1 VVDGEKPGVDSR
13 DEGKHT
19 GRNDL
24 LFADNMMW
32 MDELAG
38 VMGYIR
44 LYQGSILALMLPGRP
59 LCVGGVYGRSSPVS
73 LCSLLLVPWTRTST
87 GQRSFAGYGSRTWN
101 RLPTALRSPELSLG
115 SFKRQLK
122 THSSVP
128 ALDSAGC
135 SCECC
140 VPSSHRRC
148 CDCRLQRVRRRLQMS
163 RPDSTRPQQPI

>member
-32 MDELAG
+32 TDELAG

-59 LCVGGVYGRSSPVS
+59 LCAGGVYGRSSPVS
-73 LCSLLLVPWTRTST
+73 LCSLRGPP
-87 GQRSFAGYGSRTWN
+87 G
-101 RLPTALRSPELSLG
+101 
-115 SFKRQLK
+115 
-122 THSSVP
+122 
-128 ALDSAGC
+128 ALDSDVYWPAQLGC
-135 SCECC
+135 VWLQDLEPTTNG
-140 VPSSHRRC
+140 PSITRTVALFIQAPAQDPLVCS
-148 CDCRLQRVRRRLQMS
+148 
-163 RPDSTRPQQPI
+163 STRQCWLQLWVSCTVVQSALL